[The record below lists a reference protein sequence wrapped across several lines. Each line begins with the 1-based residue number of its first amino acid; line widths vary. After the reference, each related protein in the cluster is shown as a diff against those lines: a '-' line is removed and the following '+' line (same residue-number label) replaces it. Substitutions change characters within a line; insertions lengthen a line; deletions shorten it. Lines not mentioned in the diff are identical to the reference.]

1 MSLYCV
7 MCGKVIRM
15 SDSPTHYGVC
25 DDCPINKLTEEQK
38 KKIEAT
44 QLAGVDTLKQFK
56 AIMLDM
62 QNHGIL
68 NGVDLEGYQGGRPTL
83 TDSFVNVVNKSYPI
97 FKKKKLERMAVDKE
111 FAAEYRDASM
121 ADGAIMMS
129 LVALMGSIH
138 ESQIDPYG
146 LCLLLLAENECERFD
161 EEIKNELIK
170 SNRYRPAA
178 KIVEERKEYESRN
191 EWK

>member
-7 MCGKVIRM
+7 MCGKAIRM
-15 SDSPTHYGVC
+15 SDSPTHYGLC
-25 DDCPINKLTEEQK
+25 GDCPIDKLTEAQK

-44 QLAGVDTLKQFK
+44 QLANTDTLKEFK

-62 QNHGIL
+62 QNNGIL
-68 NGVDLEGYQGGRPTL
+68 TGVDLEDYQGGRPTL
-83 TDSFVNVVNKSYPI
+83 TDRFVNVVNESYPI
-97 FKKKKLERMAVDKE
+97 FKKKKLERMAVDKD
-111 FAAEYRDASM
+111 FAAEYEDASM
-121 ADGAIMMS
+121 ADGAIMMG
-129 LVALMGSIH
+129 LVSLMGSLH
-138 ESQIDPYG
+138 TSQIDPYG
-146 LCLLLLAENECERFD
+146 LCLLLIAENECERFD
-161 EEIKNELIK
+161 EEIKNELLK

>member
-7 MCGKVIRM
+7 MCGKAIRM
-15 SDSPTHYGVC
+15 SDSPTHYGLC
-25 DDCPINKLTEEQK
+25 GDCPIDKLTEAQK

-44 QLAGVDTLKQFK
+44 QLANTDTLKEFK

-62 QNHGIL
+62 QNNGIL
-68 NGVDLEGYQGGRPTL
+68 TGVDLEDYQGGRPTL
-83 TDSFVNVVNKSYPI
+83 TDRFVNVVNKSYPI
-97 FKKKKLERMAVDKE
+97 FKKKKLERMAVDKD
-111 FAAEYRDASM
+111 FAAEYEDASM
-121 ADGAIMMS
+121 ADGAIMMG
-129 LVALMGSIH
+129 LVSLMGSLH
-138 ESQIDPYG
+138 TSQIDPYG
-146 LCLLLLAENECERFD
+146 LCLLLIAENECERFD
-161 EEIKNELIK
+161 EEIKNELLK